1 MTRVI
6 EFVLALLGLFF
17 LSPVFFVIGIAIK
30 LSSKGSIF
38 YRPKRV
44 GKNNE
49 LFWIYK
55 FRTMI
60 NNANNLGPP
69 ITINNDGR
77 ITQIGRFLRKTKLD
91 ELPQLLNVLKGDM
104 SFVGARPEDPE
115 IVKKYSDQG
124 VVNLHSP
131 ERKGK
136 SAALNRAAEHARGDI
151 LVFSD
156 ANNDF
161 SDDAIKHLVK
171 HFNDEKVGAVTGAKK
186 IYQNNSR
193 EASKGDGLY
202 WNYESA
208 IKKAESHL
216 GSITAA
222 EGEIL
227 AVRKSTFKSIDP
239 TLINDDA
246 AITFDLVKSGYR
258 VLYEAN
264 AIAYEQ
270 ASIDLVDDINVKIRM
285 TSGGFQ
291 TISREKKFLFPPRS
305 WFAFSFISHK
315 VLRWLAPHLLILI
328 FFLSIISLDN
338 TLVKG
343 FLFLQILFYLISIYG
358 WFIRKA
364 YLPGWVY
371 IPMYFSVM
379 NVALFLGF
387 IRYFNKSQGVNWTKA
402 KR

>member
-1 MTRVI
+1 MNLYVIFLLICMFLFVYNYFIYPVIIILFSKSKKNLHLIFELEENEVPFVSLIIAAYNEEKVI
-6 EFVLALLGLFF
+6 EAKIQNSL
-17 LSPVFFVIGIAIK
+17 
-30 LSSKGSIF
+30 
-38 YRPKRV
+38 
-44 GKNNE
+44 
-49 LFWIYK
+49 
-55 FRTMI
+55 
-60 NNANNLGPP
+60 
-69 ITINNDGR
+69 
-77 ITQIGRFLRKTKLD
+77 KLD
-91 ELPQLLNVLKGDM
+91 YPEKLFELIVVSDGSDD
-104 SFVGARPEDPE
+104 STPE

-246 AITFDLVKSGYR
+246 AITFNIVKSGYR

>member
-1 MTRVI
+1 MNLYVIFLLICMFLFVYNYFIYPVIIILFSKSKKNLHLIFELEENEVPFVSLIIAAYNEEKVI
-6 EFVLALLGLFF
+6 EAKIQNSL
-17 LSPVFFVIGIAIK
+17 
-30 LSSKGSIF
+30 
-38 YRPKRV
+38 
-44 GKNNE
+44 
-49 LFWIYK
+49 
-55 FRTMI
+55 
-60 NNANNLGPP
+60 
-69 ITINNDGR
+69 
-77 ITQIGRFLRKTKLD
+77 KLD
-91 ELPQLLNVLKGDM
+91 YPEKLFELIVVSDGSDD
-104 SFVGARPEDPE
+104 STPE